1 MTGASRGYGRALS
14 LEFAR
19 SATAPTTLVLL
30 ARSEAGLAATR
41 AAVLAVAPGVLVR
54 TVPLDLS
61 DLAGLPAAWAGVLEQ
76 LPAVWSRAYLLHNAG
91 GAGRVGSV
99 RSQPL
104 DAAGVAALR
113 ATMDLDL
120 LSPWLL
126 TTLFLQAVEAR
137 AAPALGAGTSAAS
150 AAASAAS
157 ARSVIVTVSS
167 LAAVAPF
174 ATLAPYSVT
183 RSARDMLARVV
194 GVEEGAR
201 SVATLNWAPGPM
213 DSELQREI
221 RGAPACDA
229 GIRDFFTDM
238 AAKGTF
244 VDMATS
250 AALCTKLVRTGAF
263 ESGAHLDYYDCI
275 EKA

>member
-1 MTGASRGYGRALS
+1 MEIVIVTGASRGYGRALS

-30 ARSEAGLAATR
+30 ARSAAGLAATR
-41 AAVLAVAPGVLVR
+41 AAVLAAAPGVLVL
-54 TVPLDLS
+54 TAPLDLS
-61 DLAGLPAAWAGVLEQ
+61 DLAGLPAAWAGLLEQ
-76 LPAVWSRAYLLHNAG
+76 LPAAWSRAYLLHNAG

-137 AAPALGAGTSAAS
+137 AAPSPEAGA
-150 AAASAAS
+150 AAASAA

-183 RSARDMLARVV
+183 RAARDMLARVV
-194 GVEEGAR
+194 GVEEGSR

-263 ESGAHLDYYDCI
+263 ESGAHLDFYDCV